1 MENKHQQ
8 ILSEMTTLLA
18 SLKSQ
23 VEELEIKL
31 QEYRQMLDNQNVGEI
46 VEEIVEE
53 VVEPVGQE
61 PVVEAEELV
70 GEDFEPVSEEVES
83 VPEEQKVE
91 EVMVEMVET
100 EEVAEALEGDMF
112 EMEVMDIELAPSDDL
127 PFYDIKSP
135 ADAPLYMIEEETPSM
150 EEIHDKPSAPA
161 VVHEE
166 KSAPVAVIDAMT
178 AKQAWRTDMPGSPVR
193 DIRSAISLNDR
204 ILFINYLF
212 GEDPI
217 AFQDMLTQLNAMPS
231 FNDAV
236 NAVVAAHPEW
246 DLESDTVYR
255 FMMALRRRLQ

>member
-18 SLKSQ
+18 SLKTQ

-31 QEYRQMLDNQNVGEI
+31 HEYQQMLDNQNVEEA
-46 VEEIVEE
+46 VEESVAD
-53 VVEPVGQE
+53 
-61 PVVEAEELV
+61 EA
-70 GEDFEPVSEEVES
+70 ES

-91 EVMVEMVET
+91 ETEDVMVEMLEAE

-112 EMEVMDIELAPSDDL
+112 EMEVMDIELDPSDDL

-135 ADAPLYMIEEETPSM
+135 ADAPLYKIEEDTPST
-150 EEIHDKPSAPA
+150 EEILDKPSAPA
-161 VVHEE
+161 VIHEE

-212 GEDPI
+212 GEDPM